1 MFIFNNA
8 EELNEL
14 FIRNKDINILLN
26 NEDRYT
32 LNNLIK
38 ELSENNCSNLLQIFL
53 KLQVIIFI
61 FKHIFLTFLK
71 TYFILF
77 LQENNYSIEIIW
89 HMHTK
94 QIIDFSEFLMWS
106 V

>member
-14 FIRNKDINILLN
+14 FIRNKDMNILLN

-61 FKHIFLTFLK
+61 FKHIFLTFLEK
-71 TYFILF
+71 PILYYFFRKIIIL
-77 LQENNYSIEIIW
+77 L
-89 HMHTK
+89 K
-94 QIIDFSEFLMWS
+94 
-106 V
+106 